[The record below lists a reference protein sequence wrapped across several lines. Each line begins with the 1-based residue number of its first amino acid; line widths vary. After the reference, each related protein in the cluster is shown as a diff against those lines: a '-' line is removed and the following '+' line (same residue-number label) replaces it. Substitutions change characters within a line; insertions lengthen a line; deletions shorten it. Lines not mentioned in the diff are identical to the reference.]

1 MEEEIIIPDAI
12 DFAYGNLESDS
23 PEDIAKGLIEF
34 AKLHVQAALKAAKKK
49 TKKKIQFLNYED
61 ELYKD
66 EILNNTIIK
75 SYPLKNIK

>member
-12 DFAYGNLESDS
+12 DFTYSLESDN